1 MTRPRRYHDSRP
13 PQDTNSPVKL
23 MFGLYQCLHHLSFL
37 TGGGDT
43 GKAKPFARKVEE
55 LDRFFIPALPT
66 LNSAFR
72 KRCHATNEKWRT
84 EQIGNLTEHYNW
96 SIEVLKGSISAH
108 LLTQSDMSQYLNQ
121 TKKWAKQHFKRKFQ
135 NNLFEQVDQMVRKF
149 TIPEHTAKG
158 PVSGS
163 SNKIGSQ
170 AVTEPVVTSTPKR
183 KRSLPSSPDTS
194 PTTAD
199 QTPKRPKPST
209 YAEKTKSPPARK
221 ILNANKATQ
230 RVTKFPPLKKDT
242 KGAASLLKQW
252 QIPKLTKDILV
263 LGDSNLARIP
273 YVNRSDAQVISYS
286 GLNLWRLLT
295 LLQNFKHGIKSS
307 DPGVQPPRIIFVVGI
322 NDRNLCVSTNGI
334 NLQKVYNEAKKQFP
348 NSKITFYS
356 IPYDRKLKSE
366 PIEKIRKLNEAIEKL
381 CKKEGFD
388 CIPKIPIEKFATCPK
403 DKEPI
408 HWTENCAFA
417 TLEHIFAH
425 LN

>member
-43 GKAKPFARKVEE
+43 GKTKPFARKVEE

-108 LLTQSDMSQYLNQ
+108 LLTQSDMTQYLNQ

-135 NNLFEQVDQMVRKF
+135 NHLFEQVDQMVRKF
-149 TIPEHTAKG
+149 TIPEHTAKAAG
-158 PVSGS
+158 PGS

-183 KRSLPSSPDTS
+183 KRSPPSSPDTS
-194 PTTAD
+194 PTMAE

-209 YAEKTKSPPARK
+209 YAEKTKTPPTRK
-221 ILNANKATQ
+221 ILNANKATH
-230 RVTKFPPLKKDT
+230 RITKFRALKKDT
-242 KGAASLLKQW
+242 KGTASLLDQW
-252 QIPKLTKDILV
+252 HIPKLTKDILV
-263 LGDSNLARIP
+263 LGDSNLARIS
-273 YVNRSDAQVISYS
+273 YVNRPDAHLISYS
-286 GLNLWRLLT
+286 GLNLWRLLI
-295 LLQNFKHGIKSS
+295 LLQNFNHGIKSS
-307 DPGVQPPRIIFVVGI
+307 NPGVQPSRIIFVVGI
-322 NDRNLCVSTNGI
+322 NDRNQAVSSNGI
-334 NLQKVYNEAKKQFP
+334 NLNKVFNEAKKQFP

-356 IPYDRKLKSE
+356 IPYDQNLGSE
-366 PIEKIRKLNEAIEKL
+366 SIEKIKKLNEAIEKL
-381 CKKEGFD
+381 CKKD
-388 CIPKIPIEKFATCPK
+388 CIPKIPIKKFATCPK
-403 DKEPI
+403 DKDHI
-408 HWTENCAFA
+408 HWTEDCANA